1 MLEVIKPFGPS
12 IAKTK
17 IPEEMVETLNK
28 YVDKIIADEMKSKE
42 LNFGSQLAGNVRQEF
57 KLESQFMEKC
67 GWGNFLAQSASK
79 WISESLKNSA
89 KRKKNI
95 TQFNILHSWIVRQFE
110 NDYNPL
116 HTHNG
121 HISGVGYLKLPSSY
135 GGTHQADKQI
145 NKNGTLQ
152 LVHGS
157 KMFMCESTYGV
168 MPEIGDFYFFPNYM
182 MHTVYPFVNKNNEE
196 RRSISFNALI
206 DHDIYNAFSA

>member
-17 IPEEMVETLNK
+17 IPKDIVDKLNN
-28 YVDKIIADEMKSKE
+28 YVDKIIIDENKSKE

-57 KLESQFMEKC
+57 KLEPKFMEES
-67 GWGNFLAQSASK
+67 GWGNFLAHSAST
-79 WISESLKNSA
+79 WIAESLMNSP
-89 KRKKNI
+89 KKKKKI

-121 HISGVGYLKLPSSY
+121 HISGVGYLKLPNSY
-135 GGTHQADKQI
+135 GETYQANKQI
-145 NKNGTLQ
+145 NKNGSLQ

-157 KMFMCESTYGV
+157 KMFVNVKMGRV
-168 MPEIGDFYFFPNYM
+168 GQ
-182 MHTVYPFVNKNNEE
+182 FVC
-196 RRSISFNALI
+196 R
-206 DHDIYNAFSA
+206 